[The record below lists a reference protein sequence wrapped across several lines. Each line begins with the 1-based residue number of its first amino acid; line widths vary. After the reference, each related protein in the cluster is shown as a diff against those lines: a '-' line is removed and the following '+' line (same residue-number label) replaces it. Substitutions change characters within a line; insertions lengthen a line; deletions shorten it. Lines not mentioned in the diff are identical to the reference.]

1 MKSKKQIINHLL
13 KVGYGSIAMAKICG
27 YMVAMN
33 MKGVNESVSIKI
45 GDNSFADFIDW
56 VNTQQIE
63 KIDDIKVG
71 DYLHHE
77 IVGDFVVMEVGED
90 NNVIALC
97 SDSRL
102 NNIAFSNECE
112 EILRRCTEEE
122 IANLNNMLK
131 KQEIAAFAKKICSSN
146 V

>member
-1 MKSKKQIINHLL
+1 MKNKKQIINHLL
-13 KVGYGSIAMAKICG
+13 KVGYGSVAMAKICG

-63 KIDDIKVG
+63 KINDIKVG

-112 EILRRCTEEE
+112 EILRRCTTEE
-122 IANLNNMLK
+122 
-131 KQEIAAFAKKICSSN
+131 AAFLDDMIKEHGLADFVKKLYSCN
-146 V
+146 G

>member
-1 MKSKKQIINHLL
+1 MKNKKQILNHLL
-13 KVGYGSIAMAKICG
+13 NVGYGSVAMAKICG

-56 VNTQQIE
+56 VNTKQVSF
-63 KIDDIKVG
+63 DDIKVG

-77 IVGDFVVMEVGED
+77 LVGDFIVMEKREV

-97 SDSRL
+97 YDARL
-102 NNIAFSNECE
+102 NNISFSDKDEN
-112 EILRRCTEEE
+112 ILRRCTTEE
-122 IANLNNMLK
+122 
-131 KQEIAAFAKKICSSN
+131 AAFLDDMIKEHGLADFVKKLYSSN
-146 V
+146 G